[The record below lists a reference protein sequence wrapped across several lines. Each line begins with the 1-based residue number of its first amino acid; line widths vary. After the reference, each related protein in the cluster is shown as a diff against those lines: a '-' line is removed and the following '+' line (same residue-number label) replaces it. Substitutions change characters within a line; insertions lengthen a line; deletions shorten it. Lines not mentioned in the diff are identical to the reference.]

1 MAKSKEV
8 IRTTVLDDSIELSL
22 SELSQALNIS
32 GEFVLSLVDEGIIE
46 PEGGEASTW
55 RFRSVCVARA
65 RCAVRLSQDLGVNLS
80 GAALALDLLD
90 EIHQLKSR
98 LNRFERNFY

>member
-55 RFRSVCVARA
+55 RFRSVCGACALRCSTIPRSWCKFIWRCFSLGFAR
-65 RCAVRLSQDLGVNLS
+65 
-80 GAALALDLLD
+80 
-90 EIHQLKSR
+90 
-98 LNRFERNFY
+98 RNSSAKISIKPI